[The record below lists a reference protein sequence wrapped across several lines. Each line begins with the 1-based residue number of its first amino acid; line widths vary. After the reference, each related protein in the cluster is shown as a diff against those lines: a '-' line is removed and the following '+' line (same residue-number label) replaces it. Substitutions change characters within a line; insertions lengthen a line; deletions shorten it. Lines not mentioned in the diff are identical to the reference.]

1 LPSVTAVVR
10 IPAGKGVATRHHA
23 GLQPPPAP
31 ATPATMTILVPIL
44 GDQLSHDIASL
55 RATTPADAVI
65 LMMEVMEEAT
75 HVPHHPQKI
84 ALFFSAMRHF
94 ADELRARGWRVDYV
108 TLDDPANSGDF
119 TGEVTRAAARH
130 HASRII
136 TVRAGEWRVRH
147 AQASWPNVTL
157 LEDDRFL
164 CSTDQ
169 FAAWARA
176 RKRLVMEDFYR
187 IMRRQTGLLM
197 DGDQPVGGQWNF
209 DAENRK
215 PVPKGHRFVTP
226 LRFAPDGITRDVL
239 TLVAARFHN
248 HFGSLDSFAWPV
260 TRAEALKSLADF
272 ITHRLPGFGD
282 FQDAMVTGEDVLNHS
297 LLSPALNLG
306 LLSPLEVCQAAE
318 AAFHAGTA
326 PLNAVEGFIRQILG
340 WREYVRGLYW
350 FAGPDY
356 TARNHLAATRPLPAL
371 FWGAPTDLKCL
382 AEAVDATRRNAMA
395 HHIQRLMILGNFAL
409 LTGTDPHEVHRWYL
423 SVYAD
428 AIEWVEAPNV
438 IGMSQF
444 ADGGLMATKPY
455 AAGGAYVNRMS
466 DHCKSCRYDV
476 KQRTGP
482 SACPL
487 NSLYW
492 NFLAQHE
499 ERLATNQ
506 RLWRM
511 YDGWRRFAPEEQA
524 RIREQ
529 AAGFLAELA

>member
-1 LPSVTAVVR
+1 
-10 IPAGKGVATRHHA
+10 
-23 GLQPPPAP
+23 
-31 ATPATMTILVPIL
+31 MTILVPIL
-44 GDQLSHDIASL
+44 GDQLSHNLASL
-55 RATTPADAVI
+55 RAATPASAVV
-65 LMMEVMEEAT
+65 LMMEVAEEAT
-75 HVPHHPQKI
+75 YVPHHPQKI

-94 ADELRARGWRVDYV
+94 ADELREQGWTVDYV
-108 TLDDPANSGDF
+108 RLDDPANTGDF
-119 TGEVTRAAARH
+119 AGEVARAAQRH
-130 HASRII
+130 CATRIV
-136 TVRAGEWRVRH
+136 TVAGGEWRVVDSQQTWAERTRL
-147 AQASWPNVTL
+147 PLTVL
-157 LEDDRFL
+157 DDDRFL
-164 CSTDQ
+164 CTIEQ
-169 FAAWARA
+169 FAGWAKG
-176 RKRLVMEDFYR
+176 RKRMIMEDFYR

-197 DGDQPVGGQWNF
+197 DGDQPVGGQWNY
-209 DAENRK
+209 DQENRK
-215 PVPKGHRFVTP
+215 SVPKGHRFTPP
-226 LRFAPDGITRDVL
+226 LRFAPDAITTEVMA
-239 TLVAARFHN
+239 LVAGRFGN
-248 HFGSLDSFAWPV
+248 HFGSIDGFSWAV
-260 TRAEALKSLADF
+260 TREQALAALADF
-272 ITHRLPGFGD
+272 ITHRLAGFGD
-282 FQDAMVTGEDVLNHS
+282 YQDAMVTGEDVLNHS
-297 LLSPALNLG
+297 LLAPALNLG

-382 AEAVDATRRNAMA
+382 SQAVDATRRNAMA
-395 HHIQRLMILGNFAL
+395 HHIQRLMILGNFAM
-409 LTGTDPHEVHRWYL
+409 LTGTNPAEVHRWYL
-423 SVYAD
+423 AVYAD
-428 AIEWVEAPNV
+428 ALEWVEAPNV

-482 SACPL
+482 TACPL

-492 NFLAQHE
+492 DFLARHE
-499 ERLATNQ
+499 DLLSSNQ

-511 YDGWRRFAPEEQA
+511 YDGWRRFAPDEQV

-529 AAGFLAELA
+529 AAGFLEKLT

>member
-1 LPSVTAVVR
+1 
-10 IPAGKGVATRHHA
+10 
-23 GLQPPPAP
+23 
-31 ATPATMTILVPIL
+31 MTTLVPIL
-44 GDQLSHDIASL
+44 GDQLSHNLASL
-55 RATTPADAVI
+55 RAVTPASAVV
-65 LMMEVMEEAT
+65 LMMEVAEEAT
-75 HVPHHPQKI
+75 YVPHHPQKI

-94 ADELRARGWRVDYV
+94 AEELRNAGWTVDYV
-108 TLDDPANSGDF
+108 TLDDPANTGDF
-119 TGEVTRAAARH
+119 AGEVERAAARH
-130 HASRII
+130 GASSIV
-136 TVRAGEWRVRH
+136 TVAGGEWRVVESQR
-147 AQASWPNVTL
+147 SWAERARLPLTIL
-157 LEDDRFL
+157 DDDRFL
-164 CSTDQ
+164 CTIEQ
-169 FAAWARA
+169 FAGWAKG
-176 RKRLVMEDFYR
+176 RKRMIMEDFYR

-197 DGDQPVGGQWNF
+197 DGEQPIGGQWNF
-209 DAENRK
+209 DQENRK
-215 PVPKGHRFVTP
+215 SVPKGHRFTP
-226 LRFAPDGITRDVL
+226 PVRFAPDAITQDVL
-239 TLVAARFHN
+239 ALVAARFHN

-260 TRAEALKSLADF
+260 TRADALKALTDF

-297 LLSPALNLG
+297 LLAPALNLG

-318 AAFHAGTA
+318 AAYVAGAA

-382 AEAVDATRRNAMA
+382 SQAVDATRRNAMA
-395 HHIQRLMILGNFAL
+395 HHIQRLMILGNFAML
-409 LTGTDPHEVHRWYL
+409 VGTDPAEVHRWYL
-423 SVYAD
+423 AVYAD
-428 AIEWVEAPNV
+428 ALEWVEAPNV

-466 DHCKSCRYDV
+466 NHCKSCRYDV

-482 SACPL
+482 TACPL

-492 NFLAQHE
+492 DFLARHE
-499 ERLATNQ
+499 ETLSSNQ

-511 YDGWRRFAPEEQA
+511 YDGWRRFSAEEQA

-529 AAGFLAELA
+529 AATFLATLA